1 MMLGTLRRRLILSH
15 TLPLLV
21 IIPLVGITLIYVL
34 ETNVIL
40 PELADQLASEAALI
54 ARLTGDEPSF
64 WDDPARAAA
73 FLSDMDPHVDAR
85 FMLFDSEG
93 HLLASNDPGDDGRLG
108 QRPDRPDLGAAL
120 AGAIRTTTTYSRNL
134 GAEVADVWFP
144 VRGPD
149 QQVVGVIRLSHRLA
163 SVEEQLM
170 RLRYLI
176 TAVLL
181 EALALGVALGLL
193 LALNV
198 ERPLRRA
205 TWAIWNLASG
215 QHLTPLVE
223 QGPQDTRLLL
233 RAVNSLVE
241 RLRNLETARRRLL
254 ANLVHELGRPLAAMQ
269 AGIRALRGGATA
281 DPELSRE
288 LLDGMDEEVTRLGRL
303 LDDLAQLHDQ
313 VLGSLELE
321 RKPIS
326 LTEWLPQVLVTWRE
340 AAYSKGLQWQA
351 RVPADLP
358 ILEADSDGLA
368 RVLGNVLS
376 NAVKYTPSGGTICI
390 EAGAQDREAWI
401 RVGDTG
407 PGIDPEDQARI
418 FSPFY
423 QGHSITRFP
432 QGMGLGL
439 SIANDLVVAHGGR
452 IEVDSTPGQGSR
464 FTMWIPLAKPDTPP
478 Y

>member
-1 MMLGTLRRRLILSH
+1 MLATLRRRLILSH
-15 TLPLLV
+15 ALPMLV
-21 IIPLVGITLIYVL
+21 IIPLLGITLIYVL
-34 ETNVIL
+34 ETRVIL
-40 PELADQLASEAALI
+40 PELAEELAGDAALV
-54 ARLTGDEPSF
+54 ARLARDQPDVWYDRAQAQVF
-64 WDDPARAAA
+64 VDDLSQYFMARI
-73 FLSDMDPHVDAR
+73 
-85 FMLFDSEG
+85 MLLDSEG
-93 HLLASNDPGDDGRLG
+93 RLLASNDPADEKRLG
-108 QRPDRPDLGAAL
+108 QLLRRPELSDAL
-120 AGAIRTTTTYSRNL
+120 AGKTHISTTYSRNL
-134 GAEVADVWFP
+134 HAEVADVWSP
-144 VRGPD
+144 VSDPD
-149 QQVVGVIRLSHRLA
+149 RQVIGVIRLSHRLGT
-163 SVEEQLM
+163 VQDQLM

-176 TAVLL
+176 TGILV
-181 EALALGVALGLL
+181 VALVLGMAVGLL
-193 LALNV
+193 LALNI
-198 ERPLRRA
+198 ERPINRA

-313 VLGSLELE
+313 VLGSLELD